1 MRIYPVVSVSRIVQY
16 KEQVGGQKRKEGKPI
31 EIKGVEEWEME
42 RILNKRKVRGVE
54 KYLVQWKEFTA
65 ENDIWKKKEDLEN
78 AKELVEEFKGRLNA
92 EVR

>member
-1 MRIYPVVSVSRIVQY
+1 M
-16 KEQVGGQKRKEGKPI
+16 
-31 EIKGVEEWEME
+31 
-42 RILNKRKVRGVE
+42 
-54 KYLVQWKEFTA
+54 A